1 MEDTQNSMLN
11 QIKSLIH
18 EGRINK
24 NELLNLLQKYAK
36 DITIADFI
44 ECNLQLREDAECIHT
59 SYKEDLIESYTI
71 FMLRI
76 KDVREDT
83 SNYNEEIDA
92 SELIE
97 AVDILLEQDKSVEEF
112 EFGMAFWKIYKILS
126 IYSTFIMEEP
136 IHQVGMMFPG
146 GFTVKKVGNKYTC
159 PVKEN
164 NKDNHLAVCPFCIAE
179 QDETV

>member
-1 MEDTQNSMLN
+1 MLD
-11 QIKSLIH
+11 QINSLIH
-18 EGRINK
+18 EGQINK
-24 NELLNLLQKYAK
+24 KELLNLLKHTAK
-36 DITIADFI
+36 GITIADFM
-44 ECNLQLREDAECIHT
+44 ECNLRIREDAKCIHT
-59 SYKEDLIESYTI
+59 SYKKDLIESYTV

-76 KDVREDT
+76 KDVKEDN
-83 SNYNEEIDA
+83 SNFNEELDA

-97 AVDILLEQDKSVEEF
+97 AVNILLEQERSVQEF
-112 EFGMAFWKIYKILS
+112 EFGTAFWKIYKILS
-126 IYSTFIMEEP
+126 IYSTFIREEP

-164 NKDNHLAVCPFCIAE
+164 NKDNYLAVCPFCIAE